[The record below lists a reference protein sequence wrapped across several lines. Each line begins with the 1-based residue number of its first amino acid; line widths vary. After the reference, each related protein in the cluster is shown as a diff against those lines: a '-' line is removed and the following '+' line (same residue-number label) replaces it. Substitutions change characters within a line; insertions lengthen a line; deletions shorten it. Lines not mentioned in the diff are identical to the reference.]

1 MHPSVR
7 PSVHPSI
14 HPLTFC
20 SVAESYPDVQ
30 LEHASWARLGVL
42 GKSNQMLGAPFLGA
56 AFLGRAWAFLD
67 DPGHS
72 WAFLGGL
79 WALGAVLE
87 RSARGLGAVLA
98 RSWGVLG
105 AS

>member
-1 MHPSVR
+1 MHPFI
-7 PSVHPSI
+7 HASI
-14 HPLTFC
+14 GFLLRRLIH
-20 SVAESYPDVQ
+20 PDVQ

-87 RSARGLGAVLA
+87 AFGQS
-98 RSWGVLG
+98 
-105 AS
+105 